1 MSKKYKI
8 NLSVRYGMQ
17 DVPHKSFELEE
28 ECFETPVKLKELTPF
43 KDDAYLTISL
53 DEINDESEA

>member
-1 MSKKYKI
+1 
-8 NLSVRYGMQ
+8 MQ
-17 DVPHKSFELEE
+17 DVPLKSFELEE